1 MQVNLSDTLINNA
14 IKHYSDN
21 RITLTDTRIR
31 GLSVEVRK
39 NSASFYLRSSFKG
52 KFKRVTLGVFPTLT
66 VQTARSLSIA
76 YKQRL
81 IEDVHGNVLD
91 HKQDIAFWDYY
102 ELHFLPWCQHYRRSY
117 KSYVSLYKRHL
128 APRFEHMLVSEIGV
142 QHITA
147 MVTDMLYKGYSRG
160 FINKTVHTLRSLLKR
175 SEELCDTTYHPSL
188 NKRHTALSTQTRKE
202 RYLSEAE
209 ARRLRDYIQA
219 HLDDAVVLA
228 IGFLLYT
235 GARRSEA
242 LKAEWCHVD
251 ATRQTWFVPITKNG
265 KPRHIVLNRRALDII
280 NAAQALQQ
288 QEYGMQQRWLFLSPI
303 KLQPYNCIFYH
314 WNRIRSELGL
324 SDMRIHDLRH
334 SFASTLVNNGA
345 TLYEVQHLLGHKRAH
360 TTERY
365 AHLANTRLI
374 KAASLIDK
382 AYE

>member
-66 VQTARSLSIA
+66 IQTARSLSIA

-91 HKQDIAFWDYY
+91 HKQDIAFGDYY

-160 FINKTVHTLRSLLKR
+160 FINKTVHTLRSILKR
-175 SEELCDTTYHPSL
+175 SEELCDTSYHPSL

-242 LKAEWCHVD
+242 LKAE
-251 ATRQTWFVPITKNG
+251 
-265 KPRHIVLNRRALDII
+265 
-280 NAAQALQQ
+280 
-288 QEYGMQQRWLFLSPI
+288 
-303 KLQPYNCIFYH
+303 
-314 WNRIRSELGL
+314 
-324 SDMRIHDLRH
+324 
-334 SFASTLVNNGA
+334 
-345 TLYEVQHLLGHKRAH
+345 
-360 TTERY
+360 
-365 AHLANTRLI
+365 
-374 KAASLIDK
+374 
-382 AYE
+382 